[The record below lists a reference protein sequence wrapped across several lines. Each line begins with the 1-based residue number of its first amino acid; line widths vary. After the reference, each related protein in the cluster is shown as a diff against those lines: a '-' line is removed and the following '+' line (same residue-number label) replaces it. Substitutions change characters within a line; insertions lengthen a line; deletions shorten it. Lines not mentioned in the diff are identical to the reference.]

1 MMLNGKV
8 AIVTGGGRG
17 IGRAI
22 ALKLA
27 AEGAN
32 IAVLYAG
39 NTEAAESVVREAKEM
54 GVSAMATQ
62 CDVSDFD
69 ACKHAVSMVTE
80 TLGPVDILVNNAGV
94 TKDMFALKMSELDF
108 DRVVDVSLKGTF
120 NMIRHCYS
128 TFMKR
133 RQGRIIN
140 IASISGLMGN
150 AGQANY
156 SAAKAGMIGLTKSI
170 ARELAGRNICC
181 NAVAPGF
188 IETEMTAHLGGENA
202 LLNAIPLKRMGTA
215 EEVANLVAFLAGD
228 HASYITGEVIRIDGG
243 LAM

>member
-1 MMLNGKV
+1 MLNGKT
-8 AIVTGGGRG
+8 AIITGGGRG

-22 ALKLA
+22 ALQLA
-27 AEGAN
+27 ENGAN
-32 IAVLYAG
+32 IAVIYAG
-39 NTEAAESVVREAKEM
+39 NTEAAETVVREAQEL
-54 GVSAMATQ
+54 GVSAMAIQ
-62 CDVSDFD
+62 CDVADFD
-69 ACKHAVSMVTE
+69 ACKEAVSAVTE
-80 TLGPVDILVNNAGV
+80 TLGPVDILVNNAGI
-94 TKDMFALKMSELDF
+94 TKDTLALKMSETDF
-108 DRVVDVSLKGTF
+108 ERVVDVSLKGTF

-140 IASISGLMGN
+140 IASVSGLMGN

-202 LLNAIPLKRMGTA
+202 LLNAIPFKRMGA
-215 EEVANLVAFLAGD
+215 AAEVANLVTFLAGD
-228 HASYITGEVIRIDGG
+228 GASYITGEVIRVDGG

>member
-1 MMLNGKV
+1 MLNGKT

-27 AEGAN
+27 EQGAN
-32 IAVLYAG
+32 IAVVYAG
-39 NTEAAESVVREAKEM
+39 NAEAADVVVCEACAM
-54 GVSAMATQ
+54 GVSAMAMQ
-62 CDVSDFD
+62 CDVADFD
-69 ACKHAVSMVTE
+69 ACRDAVSAVTE
-80 TLGPVDILVNNAGV
+80 TLGPVDILVNNAGI
-94 TKDMFALKMSELDF
+94 TKDTLALKMSEADF
-108 DRVVDVSLKGTF
+108 DRVVDVNLKGAF
-120 NMIRHCYS
+120 HMIRHCYS

-140 IASISGLMGN
+140 ITSVSGLMGN

-156 SAAKAGMIGLTKSI
+156 AAAKAGMIGLTKSI

-181 NAVAPGF
+181 NAIAPGF
-188 IETEMTAHLGGENA
+188 IETEMTARLGDENA
-202 LLNAIPLKRMGTA
+202 LLRAIPLKRMGTA
-215 EEVANLVAFLAGD
+215 EEVAHLAAFLAGD
-228 HASYITGEVIRIDGG
+228 HASYITGEVIRVDGG

>member
-1 MMLNGKV
+1 MLSGKI
-8 AIVTGGGRG
+8 AIVTGGSRG

-27 AEGAN
+27 SEGAN
-32 IAVLYAG
+32 VAILYAG
-39 NTEAAESVVREAKEM
+39 NTEAAETVVHEIEDM
-54 GVSAMATQ
+54 GVSAMAIK

-69 ACKHAVSMVTE
+69 ACKQAVSAVTE
-80 TLGPVDILVNNAGV
+80 TLGAIDILVNNAGI
-94 TKDMFALKMSELDF
+94 TKDTLALKMSETDF
-108 DRVVDVSLKGTF
+108 DSVVDVSLKGTF

-188 IETEMTAHLGGENA
+188 IETEMTASLGDESA
-202 LLNAIPLKRMGTA
+202 LLGAIPLKRMGKA
-215 EEVANLVAFLAGD
+215 EEVANLVAFLASD
-228 HASYITGEVIRIDGG
+228 QASYITGEVIRIDGG

>member
-1 MMLNGKV
+1 MLNGKT
-8 AIVTGGGRG
+8 AIVTGGSRG
-17 IGRAI
+17 IGRQVV
-22 ALKLA
+22 LKLA

-32 IAVLYAG
+32 VALLYAG
-39 NTEAAESVVREAKEM
+39 NTEAAQTVVGLAQEM
-54 GVSAMATQ
+54 GVSAMAIQ
-62 CDVSDFD
+62 CDVADFD
-69 ACKHAVSMVTE
+69 ACKQAVATVTQ
-80 TLGPVDILVNNAGV
+80 TLGPVDILVNNAGI
-94 TKDMFALKMSELDF
+94 TKDTLALKMSEADF
-108 DRVVDVSLKGTF
+108 DQVVDVSLKGAF

-133 RQGRIIN
+133 RQGKIIN
-140 IASISGLMGN
+140 IASVSGLIGN

-188 IETEMTAHLGGENA
+188 IETEMTANLGAETP
-202 LLNAIPLKRMGTA
+202 LLGAIPLKRMGKA
-215 EEVANLVAFLAGD
+215 EEVADLVAFLAGD
-228 HASYITGEVIRIDGG
+228 CANYITGEVIRIDGG